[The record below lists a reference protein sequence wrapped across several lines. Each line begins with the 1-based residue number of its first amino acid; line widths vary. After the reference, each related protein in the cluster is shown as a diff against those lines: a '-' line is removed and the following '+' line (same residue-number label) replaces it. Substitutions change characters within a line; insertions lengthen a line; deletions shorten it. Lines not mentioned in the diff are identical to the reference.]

1 MISFKTIK
9 LRLTLWYVV
18 ILGIILSSFSVFLY
32 FTLADSLYKGL
43 DNRIRT
49 MADIV
54 ASSAR
59 SPLGAGP
66 SITDLD
72 RIMTERFGIRPLGR
86 FVQILDESGRVGGR
100 STNLRNVQQV
110 PLSIQTLEAA
120 SKGRTT
126 FETVQVMG
134 KYPLRLVT
142 MPITDKGRM
151 VGIVQVGSSL
161 EGVEEALHQL
171 LLILLVA
178 VPAALLLA
186 SAGGLFLANKALR
199 PVDEITQIARRIGS
213 GDLSQRIR
221 IKRVND
227 ELGRLAATFNE
238 MIAKLEESFRRVKRF
253 TADASHELKTPLTI
267 LRGEVEV
274 GLKKRRTLNEYQRI
288 LNSNLE
294 ETSRMSRIVD
304 DLLTL
309 SRADMGELTMERE
322 EVELSSLAREVRDD
336 LQILAQEKGVQLKFM
351 GDGFTTVEG
360 DPLFLRQLILNI
372 TENGLK
378 YTPSGGEVELKVQ
391 GDRDQGVVR
400 IFVADTG
407 VGIAPKDQKR
417 VFDRFFRVDQ
427 ARSRD
432 TGGTGLG
439 LSICQWIAQAHEGQ
453 IAVKSKLGKGSTFTV
468 TIPLKD

>member
-1 MISFKTIK
+1 MTLFKTIK
-9 LRLTLWYVV
+9 FRLTLWYVV
-18 ILGIILSSFSVFLY
+18 ILGIILSSFSFFLY
-32 FTLADSLYKGL
+32 FTLADSLYKGV
-43 DNRIRT
+43 DNKIRT
-49 MADIV
+49 MAEIV
-54 ASSAR
+54 TSSA
-59 SPLGAGP
+59 SNPLGVGP

-72 RIMTERFGIRPLGR
+72 RIMKERFGIRPLGR
-86 FVQILDESGRVGGR
+86 FVQILDESGRVDSR

-110 PLSIQTLEAA
+110 PLSIQTLQAA

-126 FETVQVMG
+126 FETVQTMG
-134 KYPLRLVT
+134 EYPLRLVT
-142 MPITDKGRM
+142 MPIIDNGSM

-238 MIAKLEESFRRVKRF
+238 MIAKLEESFRRIKHF

-274 GLKKRRTLNEYQRI
+274 GLKKKRTLEEYQRI

-294 ETSRMSRIVD
+294 ETNRMSRIVD

-322 EVELSSLAREVRDD
+322 EVELSSLAREVWED
-336 LQILAQEKGVQLKFM
+336 LQLLAQERGVLLKFM
-351 GDGFTTVEG
+351 DDGFTKVEG

-378 YTPSGGEVELKVQ
+378 YTPAGGEVELKVK

-400 IFVADTG
+400 IFVSDTG
-407 VGIAPKDQKR
+407 VGIAPKDRKR
-417 VFDRFFRVDQ
+417 VFDRFYRVDR

-439 LSICQWIAQAHEGQ
+439 LSICLWIAQAHEGQ
-453 IAVKSKLGKGSTFTV
+453 IAVKSKVGKGSTFTV
-468 TIPLKD
+468 TLPIQD

>member
-1 MISFKTIK
+1 MILFKTIK
-9 LRLTLWYVV
+9 FRLTLWYVV
-18 ILGIILSSFSVFLY
+18 ILGIILSSFSFFLY
-32 FTLADSLYKGL
+32 FTLADSLHKGV
-43 DNRIRT
+43 DNKIKT
-49 MADIV
+49 MAEIV
-54 ASSAR
+54 VSSAR
-59 SPLGAGP
+59 SPLGVGP
-66 SITDLD
+66 SISDLD

-86 FVQILDESGRVGGR
+86 FIQILDESGRVGGR
-100 STNLRNVQQV
+100 STNLRNVQV
-110 PLSIQTLEAA
+110 PLSVQTLQAA

-134 KYPLRLVT
+134 GYPLRLVT
-142 MPITDKGRM
+142 MPITEDGRM
-151 VGIVQVGSSL
+151 MGIVQVGSSL
-161 EGVEEALHQL
+161 EGVEDALHQL
-171 LLILLVA
+171 FLILLIA
-178 VPAALLLA
+178 VPTALLFA
-186 SAGGLFLANKALR
+186 SAGGLFLANKVLR

-238 MIAKLEESFRRVKRF
+238 MIAKLEESFRRVKHF

-274 GLKKRRTLNEYQRI
+274 GLKKKRTLKEYQRI

-294 ETSRMSRIVD
+294 ETNRMSRIVD

-322 EVELSSLAREVRDD
+322 EVELSSLAREVWDD
-336 LQILAQEKGVQLKFM
+336 LQILAQERGVLLKFM
-351 GDGFTTVEG
+351 GDGFTKVEG

-378 YTPSGGEVELKVQ
+378 YTPAGGEVELKVK
-391 GDRDQGVVR
+391 GERDQGVVR
-400 IFVADTG
+400 IFVSDTG
-407 VGIAPKDQKR
+407 VGIAPKDRKR
-417 VFDRFFRVDQ
+417 VFDRFFRADK
-427 ARSRD
+427 ARSRE

-439 LSICQWIAQAHEGQ
+439 LSICQWIVQAHEGQ
-453 IAVKSKLGKGSTFTV
+453 IAVKSKVGKGSTFTV
-468 TIPLKD
+468 TLPLQD

>member
-1 MISFKTIK
+1 MILFKTIK
-9 LRLTLWYVV
+9 FKLTLWYVV
-18 ILGIILSSFSVFLY
+18 ILVIILSAFSFFLY
-32 FTLADSLYKGL
+32 FTLADSLYKGV
-43 DNRIRT
+43 DNKIKT
-49 MADIV
+49 MAEIA
-54 ASSAR
+54 ASSAN
-59 SPLGAGP
+59 SSFGAGP
-66 SITDLD
+66 SIADLD
-72 RIMTERFGIRPLGR
+72 RIMTERFGVRPLGR
-86 FVQILDESGRVGGR
+86 FVQILDESGRVGDS
-100 STNLRNVQQV
+100 STNLRNVKIPISV
-110 PLSIQTLEAA
+110 QTLTAA
-120 SKGRTT
+120 SKGKTT
-126 FETVQVMG
+126 FETVQVME

-142 MPITDKGRM
+142 MPITANERM
-151 VGIVQVGSSL
+151 VGIIQVGSSL

-171 LLILLVA
+171 LLILLIA
-178 VPAALLLA
+178 VPAALLVT

-227 ELGRLAATFNE
+227 ELGRLASTFNE

-274 GLKKRRTLNEYQRI
+274 GLKKKRTLKEYQRI

-294 ETSRMSRIVD
+294 ETSRMSRIVE

-309 SRADMGELTMERE
+309 SRADMGELAMERE
-322 EVELSSLAREVRDD
+322 EIELSPLAREVWED
-336 LQILAQEKGVQLKFM
+336 LQILAREKGIQLKFM
-351 GDGFTTVEG
+351 DDGFTKVEG
-360 DPLFLRQLILNI
+360 DPLFLRQLILNL

-378 YTPSGGEVELKVQ
+378 YTPSGGEVELKVE

-400 IFVADTG
+400 IFVSDTG
-407 VGIAPKDQKR
+407 VGIAKKDLKR
-417 VFDRFFRVDQ
+417 VFDRFFRVDT

-439 LSICQWIAQAHEGQ
+439 LSICQWVAHAHEGQ
-453 IAVKSKLGKGSTFTV
+453 IAVASKVGKGSTFTV
-468 TIPLKD
+468 TLPLKD

>member
-9 LRLTLWYVV
+9 FRLTLWYVV
-18 ILGIILSSFSVFLY
+18 ILGIILSSFSFFLY
-32 FTLADSLYKGL
+32 FTLADSLYKGM
-43 DNRIRT
+43 DNKIRT
-49 MADIV
+49 MAEIV
-54 ASSAR
+54 VSSAR
-59 SPLGAGP
+59 NPLGGGP

-72 RIMTERFGIRPLGR
+72 RIMAERFGIRPLGR
-86 FVQILDESGRVGGR
+86 FVQILDESGRVGSR
-100 STNLRNVQQV
+100 STNLRNVQQI
-110 PLSIQTLEAA
+110 PLSVQTLQAA

-126 FETVQVMG
+126 FETVQIMG

-142 MPITDKGRM
+142 MPITENGRM

-274 GLKKRRTLNEYQRI
+274 GLTKQRTLKEYQRI
-288 LNSNLE
+288 LASNLE
-294 ETSRMSRIVD
+294 EASRMSRIVD
-304 DLLTL
+304 DLLIL
-309 SRADMGELTMERE
+309 SRADMGELILEQE
-322 EVELSSLAREVRDD
+322 EVELSSLAREVWDD

-351 GDGFTTVEG
+351 DDGFTTVKG
-360 DPLFLRQLILNI
+360 NPLFLRQLILNI

-378 YTPSGGEVELKVQ
+378 YTPSGGEVELRVK
-391 GDRDQGVVR
+391 GARDQGVVR
-400 IFVADTG
+400 IFVSDTG

-417 VFDRFFRVDQ
+417 VFDRFFRVDK